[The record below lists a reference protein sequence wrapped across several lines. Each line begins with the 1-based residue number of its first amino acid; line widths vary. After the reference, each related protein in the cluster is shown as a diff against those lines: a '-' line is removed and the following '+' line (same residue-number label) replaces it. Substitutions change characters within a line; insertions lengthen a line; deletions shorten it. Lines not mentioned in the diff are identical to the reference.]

1 MVKYIGSS
9 RPPAGGSGFLQGI
22 ALETVLLTMNKG
34 YVYFLT
40 NYRRTTIYI
49 GVTNNIHS
57 RVWKHKLGE
66 GSLCTSKYRLTIPNI
81 CGKIR

>member
-1 MVKYIGSS
+1 M
-9 RPPAGGSGFLQGI
+9 
-22 ALETVLLTMNKG
+22 
-34 YVYFLT
+34 YFLT

-66 GSLCTSKYRLTIPNI
+66 GSFWFKR
-81 CGKIR
+81 